1 MNNENYEKDIDQQL
15 KCMSVTE
22 EEKQEDN
29 EEEKLKKEQ
38 AKVSEIKELGTNNMT
53 GPDQSIQILPIIG
66 QIEGHVVLPT
76 QTKATKYEHI
86 IPQLISM
93 EQNDK
98 VKGIL
103 IVLNTVGGDVEAG
116 LAISEMICSLSK
128 PTVSIV
134 IGGGHSI
141 GVPLATSADYSF
153 ITPSATMIVYPVRMN
168 GFVIG
173 VAQTFHYFKKMQ
185 ERINN
190 FIVRTSKIDKDEL
203 ERMMLKSD
211 ELLNDMGTILIG
223 QQAVECGLIDNVGGI
238 KDALDKLDELI
249 REKQEKNK

>member
-1 MNNENYEKDIDQQL
+1 MNINDDFYTLYNNGDTINENESDNNKNS
-15 KCMSVTE
+15 K
-22 EEKQEDN
+22 EDDRR
-29 EEEKLKKEQ
+29 Q
-38 AKVSEIKELGTNNMT
+38 EIKEFGTDNKSNS
-53 GPDQSIQILPIIG
+53 DQSIQVLPIIG
-66 QIEGHVVLPT
+66 QIEGHMVLPP

-93 EQNDK
+93 ERNSE

-116 LAISEMICSLSK
+116 LAIAEMIRSLSK

-153 ITPSATMIVYPVRMN
+153 ITPSATMIVHPVRMN

-173 VAQTFHYFKKMQ
+173 VAQTFHYFQKMQ
-185 ERINN
+185 ERIDN
-190 FIVRTSKIDKDEL
+190 FIVKTSKISKDEL
-203 ERMMLKSD
+203 KKMMLKSD

-223 QQAVECGLIDNVGGI
+223 EQAVSCGLIDEVGGI
-238 KDALDKLDELI
+238 KEALDKLKDAI
-249 REKQEKNK
+249 SIYEKNNLR

>member
-22 EEKQEDN
+22 EEKQADN

-66 QIEGHVVLPT
+66 QIEGHVVLPP

-153 ITPSATMIVYPVRMN
+153 ITPSATMIVHPVRMN

-173 VAQTFHYFKKMQ
+173 VAQKMQ

>member
-1 MNNENYEKDIDQQL
+1 MNI
-15 KCMSVTE
+15 
-22 EEKQEDN
+22 N
-29 EEEKLKKEQ
+29 EEFYTLYNNAETIKEDDNDINKNSKEDDRRQ
-38 AKVSEIKELGTNNMT
+38 EIKEFGTDNKSNS
-53 GPDQSIQILPIIG
+53 DQSIQVLPIIG
-66 QIEGHVVLPT
+66 QIEGHMVLPP

-93 EQNDK
+93 ERNSE

-116 LAISEMICSLSK
+116 LAIAEMIRSLSK

-153 ITPSATMIVYPVRMN
+153 ITPSATMIVHPVRMN

-173 VAQTFHYFKKMQ
+173 VAQTFHYFQKMQ
-185 ERINN
+185 ERIDN
-190 FIVRTSKIDKDEL
+190 FIVKTSKISKDEL
-203 ERMMLKSD
+203 KRMMLKSD

-223 QQAVECGLIDNVGGI
+223 EQAVSCGLIDEVGGI
-238 KDALDKLDELI
+238 KEALDKLKEEI
-249 REKQEKNK
+249 VRYEKNNLR

>member
-1 MNNENYEKDIDQQL
+1 MNINEDFYTLYNNGDTINENESDNNKNS
-15 KCMSVTE
+15 K
-22 EEKQEDN
+22 EDDRR
-29 EEEKLKKEQ
+29 Q
-38 AKVSEIKELGTNNMT
+38 EIKEFGTDNKSNS
-53 GPDQSIQILPIIG
+53 DQSIQVLPIIG
-66 QIEGHVVLPT
+66 QIEGHMVLPP

-93 EQNDK
+93 ERNSE

-116 LAISEMICSLSK
+116 LAIAEMIRSLSK

-153 ITPSATMIVYPVRMN
+153 ITPSATMIVHPVRMN

-173 VAQTFHYFKKMQ
+173 VAQTFHYFQKMQ
-185 ERINN
+185 ERIDN
-190 FIVRTSKIDKDEL
+190 FIVKTSKISKDEL
-203 ERMMLKSD
+203 KKMMLKSD

-223 QQAVECGLIDNVGGI
+223 EQAVSCGLIDEVGGI
-238 KDALDKLDELI
+238 KEALDKLKDAI
-249 REKQEKNK
+249 SIYEKNNLR

>member
-1 MNNENYEKDIDQQL
+1 MNINDNFYTLYNNGDTINENGSDNNKS
-15 KCMSVTE
+15 K
-22 EEKQEDN
+22 EDDRR
-29 EEEKLKKEQ
+29 Q
-38 AKVSEIKELGTNNMT
+38 EIKEFGTDNKLNS
-53 GPDQSIQILPIIG
+53 DQSIQVLPIIG
-66 QIEGHVVLPT
+66 QIEGHMVLPP

-93 EQNDK
+93 ERNSE

-116 LAISEMICSLSK
+116 LAIAEMIRSLSK

-153 ITPSATMIVYPVRMN
+153 ITPSATMIVHPVRMN

-173 VAQTFHYFKKMQ
+173 VAQTFHYFQKMQ
-185 ERINN
+185 ERIDN
-190 FIVRTSKIDKDEL
+190 FIVKTSKISKDDL
-203 ERMMLKSD
+203 KKMMLKSD

-223 QQAVECGLIDNVGGI
+223 EQAVSCGLIDEVGGI
-238 KDALDKLDELI
+238 KEALDKLKDAI
-249 REKQEKNK
+249 SIYEKNNLR